1 MHRCYCP
8 DLPDT
13 GIIALP
19 PEEAH
24 HAGSVLR
31 LQVGESLV
39 LFDGAG
45 REAQAR
51 VSSASKKTV
60 EVEIESVAE
69 VNRESKR
76 RLTIAIALPKGD
88 RQKWLIEKC
97 VELGVAQILPLD
109 VERSVAKAEKQVV
122 QRLERQVI
130 EASKQCRRNTLMKI
144 LDPMKWSEF
153 LNQADKLRVASCELR
168 DTLENGI
175 ESSQRPVKEP
185 TQIKIVSN
193 SYLKLI
199 AHPGGISVQD
209 ALAKVGEEG
218 DVLAAIGP
226 EGGFTDEECA
236 SAVDSGF
243 KQLSLGARILRIE
256 TAAISLAAQICN

>member
-31 LQVGESLV
+31 LQVGDSLV

-51 VSSASKKTV
+51 VYSASKKTI

-168 DTLENGI
+168 EKLVNGAI
-175 ESSQRPVKEP
+175 SQQQLIKEP
-185 TQIKIVSN
+185 SQAENVRKDC
-193 SYLKLI
+193 LKLI

-209 ALAKVGEEG
+209 ALTKVGENG
-218 DVLAAIGP
+218 DVLVAIGP

-243 KQLSLGARILRIE
+243 EHLSLGSRILRIE

>member
-31 LQVGESLV
+31 LQVGDSLV

-51 VSSASKKTV
+51 VYSASKKAV

-153 LNQADKLRVASCELR
+153 LNLINK
-168 DTLENGI
+168 N
-175 ESSQRPVKEP
+175 ESLSKDC
-185 TQIKIVSN
+185 
-193 SYLKLI
+193 LKLI

-209 ALAKVGEEG
+209 ALAKAGEDG

-236 SAVDSGF
+236 SAVYSGF
-243 KQLSLGARILRIE
+243 EQLSLGARILRIE

>member
-31 LQVGESLV
+31 LQVGDSLV

-51 VSSASKKTV
+51 VCSASKKTV

-76 RLTIAIALPKGD
+76 KLTIAIALPKGD

-153 LNQADKLRVASCELR
+153 LNILNKDGSEFISKDC
-168 DTLENGI
+168 
-175 ESSQRPVKEP
+175 
-185 TQIKIVSN
+185 
-193 SYLKLI
+193 LKLI

-209 ALAKVGEEG
+209 ALTKVGESG
-218 DVLAAIGP
+218 SVLVRKADLQMKNALPPSIPGSNSCLWALEFSVSKP
-226 EGGFTDEECA
+226 PQFLSPLRFVTDSTIKNRLLC
-236 SAVDSGF
+236 
-243 KQLSLGARILRIE
+243 
-256 TAAISLAAQICN
+256 

>member
-8 DLPDT
+8 GLPDT

-31 LQVGESLV
+31 LQVGDSLV

-51 VSSASKKTV
+51 VYSASKKTV

-76 RLTIAIALPKGD
+76 KLTIAIALPKGD

-153 LNQADKLRVASCELR
+153 LNNINKDNPGFISKDC
-168 DTLENGI
+168 
-175 ESSQRPVKEP
+175 
-185 TQIKIVSN
+185 
-193 SYLKLI
+193 LKLI

-209 ALAKVGEEG
+209 ALSKVGEDG
-218 DVLAAIGP
+218 DVLVAIGP
-226 EGGFTDEECA
+226 EGGFTDEEISMA
-236 SAVDSGF
+236 EDAGV
-243 KQLSLGARILRIE
+243 LPVTLGRRILRTE
-256 TAAISLAAQICN
+256 TAAMVVLSWLIYTQEI

>member
-8 DLPDT
+8 DLPNT

-31 LQVGESLV
+31 LQVGDSLV

-51 VSSASKKTV
+51 VCSASKKTI

-76 RLTIAIALPKGD
+76 KLTIAIALPKGD

-97 VELGVAQILPLD
+97 VELGVSRIVPVVSRRCVVKPVGKDTKLIRWQKVAQ
-109 VERSVAKAEKQVV
+109 
-122 QRLERQVI
+122 
-130 EASKQCRRNTLMKI
+130 EAAKQCGRARIPQIGNTESLEKTDLSSYDAVLVAYENEGETSLKSVLRSERK
-144 LDPMKWSEF
+144 LD
-153 LNQADKLRVASCELR
+153 N
-168 DTLENGI
+168 
-175 ESSQRPVKEP
+175 
-185 TQIKIVSN
+185 
-193 SYLKLI
+193 I
-199 AHPGGISVQD
+199 AV
-209 ALAKVGEEG
+209 V
-218 DVLAAIGP
+218 IGP
-226 EGGFTDEECA
+226 EGGFEPAEVERMLERGGV
-236 SAVDSGF
+236 AV
-243 KQLSLGARILRIE
+243 SLGRRILRTE
-256 TAAISLAAQICN
+256 TAGMAMLAQIMYELEN

>member
-31 LQVGESLV
+31 LQVGDGLV

-51 VSSASKKTV
+51 VYSAAKKTI

-69 VNRESKR
+69 VNRESR
-76 RLTIAIALPKGD
+76 RKLTIAIALPKGD

-122 QRLERQVI
+122 ERLERQVI

-153 LNQADKLRVASCELR
+153 LKRIASGDSELINN
-168 DTLENGI
+168 DC
-175 ESSQRPVKEP
+175 
-185 TQIKIVSN
+185 
-193 SYLKLI
+193 LKLI

-209 ALAKVGEEG
+209 ALAKVGEDG
-218 DVLAAIGP
+218 DVIVAIGP
-226 EGGFTDEECA
+226 EGGFTEEECA

-243 KQLSLGARILRIE
+243 EQLSLCARILRIE

>member
-13 GIIALP
+13 GIFALP

-51 VSSASKKTV
+51 VYSASKKAI

-69 VNRESKR
+69 VSRESKR

-122 QRLERQVI
+122 ERLERQVI

-144 LDPMKWSEF
+144 LTPMKWSEF
-153 LNQADKLRVASCELR
+153 LKRIASGDFGSINIDC
-168 DTLENGI
+168 
-175 ESSQRPVKEP
+175 
-185 TQIKIVSN
+185 
-193 SYLKLI
+193 LKLI

-209 ALAKVGEEG
+209 ALAKVGEDG
-218 DVLAAIGP
+218 DVIVAIGP

-236 SAVDSGF
+236 SAVSFGF
-243 KQLSLGARILRIE
+243 EQLSLGARILRIE

>member
-31 LQVGESLV
+31 LQVGDGLV

-51 VSSASKKTV
+51 VCSASKKKV

-144 LDPMKWSEF
+144 LDPMKWSDF
-153 LNQADKLRVASCELR
+153 LKQTDELRVASCELR
-168 DTLENGI
+168 DNLAATSQLSSLESTPPGTTIN
-175 ESSQRPVKEP
+175 
-185 TQIKIVSN
+185 N
-193 SYLKLI
+193 SLKLI

-209 ALAKVGEEG
+209 ALTKVGEEG
-218 DVLAAIGP
+218 DVLVAIGP

-243 KQLSLGARILRIE
+243 EQLSLGARILRIE

>member
-8 DLPDT
+8 VLPND

-31 LQVGESLV
+31 LQVGDGLV

-51 VSSASKKTV
+51 VSFASKKTI
-60 EVEIESVAE
+60 EVEIESVAQ

-76 RLTIAIALPKGD
+76 KLTIAIALPKGD

-144 LDPMKWSEF
+144 LNPMKWSEF
-153 LNQADKLRVASCELR
+153 LKQTEELRVASCELR
-168 DTLENGI
+168 ENLAAAPQLSSWESTPPGI
-175 ESSQRPVKEP
+175 
-185 TQIKIVSN
+185 TANNN
-193 SYLKLI
+193 SLKLI

-209 ALAKVGEEG
+209 ALSKVGEEG
-218 DVLAAIGP
+218 DVLVAIGP

-243 KQLSLGARILRIE
+243 EQLSLGARILRIE

>member
-8 DLPDT
+8 VLPND

-31 LQVGESLV
+31 LQVGDGLV

-51 VSSASKKTV
+51 VYSVSKKTV

-76 RLTIAIALPKGD
+76 KLTIAIALPKGD

-153 LNQADKLRVASCELR
+153 LNNINKDNPGFISKDC
-168 DTLENGI
+168 
-175 ESSQRPVKEP
+175 
-185 TQIKIVSN
+185 
-193 SYLKLI
+193 LKLI

-209 ALAKVGEEG
+209 ALSKVGEDG
-218 DVLAAIGP
+218 DVLVAIGP

-243 KQLSLGARILRIE
+243 EQLSLGARILRIE